1 MCDFSNVFF
10 VVEAP
15 SLKRYN
21 FVHAFCFLLVFDRET
36 YYEGAFL
43 PSRCS
48 GAIYTK
54 YNETTNDFTH
64 AADLLGVP
72 LSCGF
77 LFERDKN
84 WFVPRE
90 SFVKS
95 RPSLGASVVYR
106 KAYEGTNIRPVRV
119 SLNSL

>member
-1 MCDFSNVFF
+1 MCYFLNVLF
-10 VVEAP
+10 VVKAP
-15 SLKRYN
+15 SLKLYN

-54 YNETTNDFTH
+54 LNETTNDFTH

-84 WFVPRE
+84 
-90 SFVKS
+90 
-95 RPSLGASVVYR
+95 
-106 KAYEGTNIRPVRV
+106 
-119 SLNSL
+119 

>member
-1 MCDFSNVFF
+1 MIKIISHFVWFFEGFF

-43 PSRCS
+43 PSRRS

-54 YNETTNDFTH
+54 
-64 AADLLGVP
+64 
-72 LSCGF
+72 
-77 LFERDKN
+77 
-84 WFVPRE
+84 
-90 SFVKS
+90 
-95 RPSLGASVVYR
+95 
-106 KAYEGTNIRPVRV
+106 
-119 SLNSL
+119 

>member
-1 MCDFSNVFF
+1 MSGYSNVFF

-21 FVHAFCFLLVFDRET
+21 FVHAFYFLLVFDRET

-54 YNETTNDFTH
+54 QDETTNDFTH

-84 WFVPRE
+84 
-90 SFVKS
+90 
-95 RPSLGASVVYR
+95 
-106 KAYEGTNIRPVRV
+106 
-119 SLNSL
+119 